1 MYTYSIK
8 IFLLYKESCMK
19 VKWADHADWKRA
31 LFQISPINRSAQR
44 VVFAPHYIFLF
55 SFFGSILTLAS
66 VPFILIAILL
76 ASSSSTSSW
85 IFYLVDKFNIL
96 CLIETSPVY
105 SLNISWELAAVPFIS
120 SYKQR
125 EKKIKCC
132 VCFVN
137 IMWVNY
143 EWIKTISRSRHRERE
158 REGEGGTDNVICRA
172 NTHLYSFNS
181 KCSQH

>member
-143 EWIKTISRSRHRERE
+143 ELRQLVVVDIKRARKERKKE
-158 REGEGGTDNVICRA
+158 TDNVICRA

>member
-1 MYTYSIK
+1 
-8 IFLLYKESCMK
+8 MK

-143 EWIKTISRSRHRERE
+143 ELRQLVVVDIKRARKERKKE
-158 REGEGGTDNVICRA
+158 TDNVICRA
-172 NTHLYSFNS
+172 NIHLYSFNS